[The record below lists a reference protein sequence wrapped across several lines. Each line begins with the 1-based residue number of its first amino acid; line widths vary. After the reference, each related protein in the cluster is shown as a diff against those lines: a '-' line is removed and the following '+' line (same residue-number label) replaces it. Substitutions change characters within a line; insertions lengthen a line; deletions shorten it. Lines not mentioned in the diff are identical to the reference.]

1 MVKVK
6 IDKFKVKPGSKVSL
20 HKMNSAEEF
29 GLTRERGEYELDKD
43 LKRLEELQYKFY
55 AESKRSILIVLQGI
69 DTAGKDGTIR
79 KVMSAFN
86 PQGVYVKSFKAPIG
100 QETQHD
106 FLWRIHAACPP
117 KGSIGI
123 FNRSHYEDVL
133 VARVH
138 RLESDKVL
146 SQRVENINNFE
157 KLLTDSGTIV
167 LKFFLNI
174 SKDEQLS
181 RLKSRLDDSTRNW
194 KFSNSDVRERAFW
207 SRYARVF
214 ESTLSATST
223 KCAPWYVIPSDRK
236 WIRNLVVS
244 EILMQTL
251 ESLNLKWPR
260 LNVDLGKVRKTLGGT

>member
-1 MVKVK
+1 MANIKVGK
-6 IDKFKVKPGSKVSL
+6 LKVRPGCKVSL
-20 HKMNSAEEF
+20 SEMNSSEDF
-29 GLTRERGEYELDKD
+29 GLDRARGESELEKD

-55 AESKRSILIVLQGI
+55 AESKRSMLIVLQGI

-86 PQGVYVKSFKAPIG
+86 PQGVYVKSFKVPVG

-106 FLWRIHAACPP
+106 FLWRVHSACPP

-133 VARVH
+133 VTRVH
-138 RLESDKVL
+138 RMESEKVL
-146 SQRVENINNFE
+146 NQRIEHINNFE

-167 LKFFLNI
+167 VKFFLNI
-174 SKDEQLS
+174 SKTEQLS
-181 RLKSRLDDSTRNW
+181 RLESRLEDSTRNW
-194 KFSNSDVRERAFW
+194 KFSSNDVRERAFW
-207 SRYARVF
+207 NRYVNVF

-236 WIRNLVVS
+236 WVRNLAVS

-251 ESLNLKWPR
+251 ESLALKWPR
-260 LNVDLGKVRKTLGGT
+260 PEVELGKFRRGLEKS